1 MIRKRDSR
9 IRRWKTIRELNKEI
23 GTTRL
28 GAACSAVADFV
39 RESSWVK
46 HCPIFGV
53 CRQLYKVRLF

>member
-9 IRRWKTIRELNKEI
+9 IRQWKKIRDLNNEI
-23 GTTRL
+23 GTTRS

-39 RESSWVK
+39 TESSWDK

-53 CRQLYKVRLF
+53 CRQLYKVRLL